1 MREETLRINVS
12 QSVIP
17 GPAGSTSPENLL
29 ETQKLQGHPKPPTQN
44 LEGRDPAMYIL
55 TRPLRDSDT
64 HSPLL

>member
-1 MREETLRINVS
+1 MWQEILCINVS

-17 GPAGSTSPENLL
+17 GPAGSASPENLL

-44 LEGRDPAMYIL
+44 LEGRDPAIYIL
-55 TRPLRDSDT
+55 TRPLGDSDT